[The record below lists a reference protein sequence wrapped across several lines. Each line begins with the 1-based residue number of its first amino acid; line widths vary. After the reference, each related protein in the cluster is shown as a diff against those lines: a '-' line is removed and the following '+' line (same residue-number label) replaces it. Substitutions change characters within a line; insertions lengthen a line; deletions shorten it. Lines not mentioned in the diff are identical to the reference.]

1 MQLKEINDPILQKL
15 ILEFPKP
22 ELSSTNSVFHD
33 LMSCIIEQQIHYRST
48 KKIFQRMLDGCNINR
63 LDLTNF
69 SLFEEN
75 AISKLKLSMGKL
87 ETISRVVDFWRN
99 NTIDWQNLSDEEIR
113 TKLKAIKGIGDWT
126 IDMILLYT
134 LNRPTIFPVDD
145 FHLKQIM
152 ISLYNLNPTVKLK
165 SQMLEIAAQWGNEKS
180 LATLYL
186 LEYKK
191 QYKISKASF

>member
-1 MQLKEINDPILQKL
+1 MQLKETSDPVLQKL
-15 ILEFPKP
+15 ILELPRPAFN
-22 ELSSTNSVFHD
+22 STNSVFHD
-33 LMSCIIEQQIHYRST
+33 LMSCIIEQQILYRST

-69 SLFEEN
+69 SLFEEK
-75 AISKLKLSMGKL
+75 AINKLKLSMGKL
-87 ETISRVVDFWRN
+87 ETIGRVVDFWSN
-99 NTIDWQNLSDEEIR
+99 NTINWQSLNDAEIR
-113 TKLKAIKGIGDWT
+113 TLLKEIKGIGDWT

-152 ISLYNLNPTVKLK
+152 ISLYSLNPTVKLK
-165 SQMLEIAAQWGNEKS
+165 SQMLEIAAQWGGEKS

-191 QYKISKASF
+191 QYEI